1 MAFIDT
7 VDLDLT
13 EEAEIRIDPITGA
26 RSLFSR
32 KNFQAN
38 ELIIKF
44 LSRSVQSTPSYLT
57 VQVSEDVHIEL
68 FPDCLEC
75 VNHSC
80 APNCFFDTTRMEF
93 VALKPIAVGEEFTF
107 FYPSAEWDMDQPFAC
122 NCGTPECLSM
132 IQGAKYLSKDEVK
145 KYRFTD
151 FIKGKLGRLA

>member
-7 VDLDLT
+7 IDLDLT
-13 EEAEIRIDPITGA
+13 EEAEIRIDPISGH

-32 KNFQAN
+32 KNFKAN

-44 LSRSVQSTPSYLT
+44 VAKNVQATPTYLT
-57 VQVSEDVHIEL
+57 VQVGENEHIEL

-75 VNHSC
+75 CNHSC
-80 APNCFFDTTRMEF
+80 EPNCFFDTTRMEF
-93 VALKPIAVGEEFTF
+93 IAIKPVKAGEEFTF

-122 NCGTPECLSM
+122 NCGNPECLGA
-132 IQGAKYLSKDEVK
+132 INGAKYLDAKAVR

-151 FIKGKLGRLA
+151 FISGKLRSR